1 MSAIPFDKRHY
12 CARTGRLDD
21 VFSEHKEGIMAA
33 SVMTEGWVEPR
44 RNATNEGYAVASLR
58 SVTKKFGRHTALDH
72 FSLQLHPGEVVALLG
87 PNGAGKTTAVRLLLG
102 LSEPTAGEVEIFGG
116 NPRDRASRM
125 RLGAMLQVGRMPEML
140 RLREHL
146 QLFSSYYPNPRP
158 LDELLSIAGLE
169 GLKERFFGTL
179 SGGQKQRMLFAL
191 ALCGNPDLI
200 CLDEPTLGMDVEA
213 RRSMWEQVRKL
224 AARGKTV
231 LLTTHY
237 LEEADAL
244 ASRIIVI
251 QKGKVIAEGTPE
263 ELKTADGSRTIRC
276 TTSLAASFVSALPG
290 VTDVEQDGGSMLVR
304 TSTPEAVLR
313 VMLQQDAAL
322 GGLEVRAAALEDAF
336 LALTNQ
342 TPTVTQ

>member
-1 MSAIPFDKRHY
+1 
-12 CARTGRLDD
+12 
-21 VFSEHKEGIMAA
+21 MAA
-33 SVMTEGWVEPR
+33 SVIVEPCQ
-44 RNATNEGYAVASLR
+44 NETNDNLESSVIASLR
-58 SVTKKFGRHTALDH
+58 NVTKKFGRQIALDRL
-72 FSLQLHPGEVVALLG
+72 SLELRQGEVVALLG

-102 LSEPTAGEVEIFGG
+102 LSQVTSGEVGIFGG

-125 RLGAMLQVGRMPEML
+125 RLGAMLQVGRMPETL
-140 RLREHL
+140 RVREHL
-146 QLFSSYYPNPRP
+146 ELFSSYYSQPRP
-158 LDELLSIAGLE
+158 LNELLAIAGLE
-169 GLKERFFGTL
+169 GLEEKRFGML

-224 AARGKTV
+224 AAMGKTI
-231 LLTTHY
+231 LLTTQY

-263 ELKTADGSRTIRC
+263 ELKIADGSRTIRC
-276 TTSLAASFVSALPG
+276 TTSLEASFVSALPG
-290 VTDVEQDGGSMLVR
+290 VTDVEEEGGSMMVR
-304 TSTPEAVLR
+304 TTTPEAVLR
-313 VMLQQDAAL
+313 TMLQRDAAL
-322 GGLEVRAAALEDAF
+322 SGLEVRAAALEDAF

-342 TPTVTQ
+342 PPAVTR